1 MIKKTALETQTTIR
15 NFLKCEE
22 IALLYKKSFVNRRGT
37 TAGIPRYYTEII
49 AEEVLE
55 WLRHNRLKDKIVTV
69 GREEYV
75 VPGRDRRKKEKTNR
89 QEEHSAKELY
99 SYCRG
104 GEYEISG
111 LGNIID
117 YQIPLKKTSKDEG
130 VGKIDLVAYGRK
142 DNAVYLIE
150 YKFHKNYS
158 DTLLR
163 AVLEIATY
171 YQQLS
176 LENILKSYSK
186 ELHGATENDIRK
198 AVLLDEGCRAYK
210 EAKELSSKRPKLSE
224 LIKKLKVAIFL
235 MPKNSAIQYC
245 AIRMLH

>member
-1 MIKKTALETQTTIR
+1 MIKKTTLETQTTIR
-15 NFLKCEE
+15 NFLQCGE

-37 TAGIPRYYTEII
+37 TTEIPRYYTEIV

-104 GEYEISG
+104 GVEING

-117 YQIPLKKTSKDEG
+117 YQIPLKKTSQDEG
-130 VGKIDLVAYGRK
+130 VGKIDLVAYERK

-150 YKFHKNYS
+150 YKSHNNYS

-176 LENILKSYSK
+176 LENILKSYSN
-186 ELHGATENDIRK
+186 ELNGATENDIRK

-235 MPKNSAIQYC
+235 MPKNSATQYC
-245 AIRMLH
+245 AIRMFH